1 MAGRDEPVGTKDL
14 RLGQLAIKQG
24 LISKEDLDRLL
35 RVQKSMLDSGV
46 RRRIGQMLVMHD
58 LITPRQLEDLLNLQ
72 SDLRKR

>member
-1 MAGRDEPVGTKDL
+1 MTGRDEPIGKMDL

-24 LISKEDLDRLL
+24 MISKEDLDRLL

-72 SDLRKR
+72 SELRKR